1 MTRADRD
8 ALIDAAHSY
17 IAFGWPMFPVDRATK
32 RPLIRTGRDHAEH
45 ASTVPR
51 VVEQWVITH
60 WPCGLGMPTGAA
72 SRTVVVDLD
81 AKHDGEALLG
91 ELEAEAALGPLPRE
105 RVVRTRSGGLHVYC
119 AHPGG
124 MRVRSGAGAQS
135 PLGRLL
141 GGRSGVDVR
150 ADGGIVVL
158 PPTPGYRWIADD
170 DGPLPPT
177 PPMWLAAIQGLGDP
191 PPPRPPPRPIDRPPD
206 RERLLERARK
216 YVEKMPAA
224 VAGDG
229 GHAATWRVAVALVR
243 GFALDEH
250 DAHELLGEYSLRCD
264 PPWSDRELLHKI
276 MQARRADRTPIGYLL
291 GGVR

>member
-1 MTRADRD
+1 VTRPERD

-91 ELEAEAALGPLPRE
+91 ELEAVLGPLPRD
-105 RVVRTRSGGLHVYC
+105 RMVRTRSGGLHIFC

-170 DGPLPPT
+170 DGPLPPL
-177 PPMWLAAIQGLGDP
+177 PASWLAAVQGLGDP
-191 PPPRPPPRPIDRPPD
+191 PPPPRPPPRSIDRPPD
-206 RERLLERARK
+206 RERLIERARQ
-216 YVEKMPAA
+216 YVEKMDPA
-224 VAGDG
+224 VSGDG
-229 GHAATWRVAVALVR
+229 GHAALWRVVLAVTR
-243 GFALDEH
+243 GFELDEH
-250 DAHELLGEYSLRCD
+250 DARELVGEYSLRCD
-264 PPWSDRELLHKI
+264 PPWSQIEIDHKFL
-276 MQARRADRTPIGYLL
+276 QARRSTLRSGYLL
-291 GGVR
+291 EGRRS